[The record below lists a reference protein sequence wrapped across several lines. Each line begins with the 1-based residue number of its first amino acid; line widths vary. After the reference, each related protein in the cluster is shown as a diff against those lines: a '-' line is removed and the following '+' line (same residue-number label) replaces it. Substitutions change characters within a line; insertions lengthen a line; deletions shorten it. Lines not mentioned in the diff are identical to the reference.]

1 MMLLKAAQHL
11 FSLQHDHILCS
22 RPCRDPANGADIA
35 DRFVRQHGDQ
45 IRRVFFSRFFT
56 SEQKPFA
63 FSLREKS
70 TADCITAHADID
82 LLACVDKTFD
92 CFHFQSS
99 EKIIPYSEHEKT
111 PIVRRALR
119 TIIHTHHSSITTLPF
134 GRLVCGQ
141 RACLSRTLYRLVSV

>member
-1 MMLLKAAQHL
+1 MMLLKAAQHFL
-11 FSLQHDHILCS
+11 SLQHDHILCS

-82 LLACVDKTFD
+82 LLACVDKTCD
-92 CFHFQSS
+92 CFHFQAS
-99 EKIIPYSEHEKT
+99 EKIIPYSEHEKNAHRQT
-111 PIVRRALR
+111 GVENNYTHPSFKHYHLTLRQVGVRSTSLSLA
-119 TIIHTHHSSITTLPF
+119 HSL
-134 GRLVCGQ
+134 
-141 RACLSRTLYRLVSV
+141 